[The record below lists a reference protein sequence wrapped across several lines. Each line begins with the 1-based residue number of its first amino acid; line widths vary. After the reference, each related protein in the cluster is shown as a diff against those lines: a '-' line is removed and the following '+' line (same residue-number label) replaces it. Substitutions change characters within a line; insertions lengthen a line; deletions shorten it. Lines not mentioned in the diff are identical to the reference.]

1 MIRDPYNAKTFGAL
15 VALLVGMAAW
25 LLPFGAVTVA
35 EAGDRT
41 TFRGCVVERTDSAI
55 TLATSADER
64 VSVDTTW
71 ISPNALDS
79 VLVDCVTVTALTV
92 DGRFVAES
100 IEAGDEPNE
109 VNSVTNETTADRET
123 RAKQRQDRDDKG
135 QKKQD

>member
-1 MIRDPYNAKTFGAL
+1 VIPRGAGAKTFVVR
-15 VALLVGMAAW
+15 VAFLVGAMAW
-25 LLPFGAVTVA
+25 LLVFGDTPVA
-35 EAGDRT
+35 GAGDRT
-41 TFRGCVVERTDSAI
+41 TFRGCVTDRTEAAI
-55 TLATSADER
+55 TLATSADEH
-64 VSVDTTW
+64 VTVDTSW
-71 ISPNALDS
+71 IHPNVLDA

-135 QKKQD
+135 DKKKD